1 MRNKLI
7 ELSYDGSANWV
18 VQECV
23 SNVRDIPQY
32 VAIFEELYP
41 ELLQLLDK
49 GRAGVV
55 CQLVQVSLKF
65 PQKQK
70 EILKLFQDHFTSSN
84 YNLCQSFLELRQF
97 SQVTIC
103 LTILL

>member
-7 ELSYDGSANWV
+7 EFSYDGSANWI

-23 SNVRDIPQY
+23 SNIKDVPQY
-32 VAIFEELYP
+32 TAIFEELYP
-41 ELLQLLDK
+41 ELLNLLDR

-70 EILKLFQDHFTSSN
+70 EFLKLLQDHFSSSSHN
-84 YNLCQSFLELRQF
+84 ICQSFLELRQF
-97 SQVTIC
+97 SQV
-103 LTILL
+103 